1 MIDVDQSPVLP
12 PPRRKLVRRSWVWC
26 RKGGKL
32 KQQHI
37 ALLALGLINLTVS
50 CLIASIWW
58 YGLILGLVVGALAWL
73 LVSQLSS
80 LAARE
85 VRSLE
90 PIVQVDSELT
100 RYAQLPDLV
109 TGVVPLWCRNI
120 ELARGQTREAVDN
133 LVVRFAGINQRL
145 GGTVELASASG
156 GGAMV
161 RMIDESR
168 TQLDG
173 IVRALEQ
180 VLHARE
186 LLLHE
191 IEGLGEFNA
200 ELQKMAADVAQIAGQ
215 TNLLALNAAIEAA
228 RAGEAGRGFAVVA
241 DEVRKLSNMSGD
253 TGKRIATKIESI
265 NHTIEA
271 ALHSASEIS
280 KEEAVMI
287 ANSQHVI
294 TGVVEN
300 FQQAAEQLAG
310 TVGQLEAE
318 SRSVE
323 QEVQEVLVN
332 LQFQDRISQI
342 LEHVT
347 LDMQKLASLL
357 QGHQLLPEQRAWLA
371 ELERSYTTLEQR
383 SVHHGQQANAAA
395 ASSSSIEF
403 F

>member
-1 MIDVDQSPVLP
+1 M
-12 PPRRKLVRRSWVWC
+12 
-26 RKGGKL
+26 

>member
-1 MIDVDQSPVLP
+1 MQ
-12 PPRRKLVRRSWVWC
+12 
-26 RKGGKL
+26 KGGKV

-37 ALLALGLINLTVS
+37 ALLALGLINLAVS

-357 QGHQLLPEQRAWLA
+357 QGQQLLPEQRAWLA